1 MSREAEVSQENLTFI
16 VEIFPNP
23 FVTFEAGAFVKFL
36 GFVVP
41 IVFRDEL
48 HLAGFV
54 FLASL
59 GGREDRE
66 EFPIGV
72 VNGILQIAV
81 EMLVPFVGVGGF
93 DQVVD
98 EPEEKGAVSG
108 AHELFGSRRF
118 CFAQVVGLTA
128 IGVDLFAFAGA
139 E

>member
-1 MSREAEVSQENLTFI
+1 M
-16 VEIFPNP
+16 
-23 FVTFEAGAFVKFL
+23 KFL
-36 GFVVP
+36 GLVVP

-48 HLAGFV
+48 HLTGFV
-54 FLASL
+54 FHASF

-72 VNGILQIAV
+72 VNGIFQIAA
-81 EMLVPFVGVGGF
+81 EILVPFVGVGGF

-98 EPEEKGAVSG
+98 EPEEKRAVSG

-118 CFAQVVGLTA
+118 GFAQVVGLTA
-128 IGVDLFAFAGA
+128 IGVDFFAFAGA